1 MLLCSNSPN
10 IYINIQKCASGSRMT
25 ESLKLPP
32 FASANTLP
40 LSFFHAPSKGHGL
53 KETVISGSG
62 PPFEF
67 PAHLM

>member
-32 FASANTLP
+32 FASANTTP
-40 LSFFHAPSKGHGL
+40 VIFSCSIKRTWFKRNSYIGL
-53 KETVISGSG
+53 RSS
-62 PPFEF
+62 
-67 PAHLM
+67 L